1 MSGEILNVTRPVV
14 PNTINEAEA
23 LAKGAGIAAAAADVI
38 KDVAAIISSRS
49 VNVVNATSG
58 NEQPGQPGGAT
69 GIPALD
75 NPADLKQLEED
86 LEKLIAYLQLDNEE
100 RQAEMAKERIEVQKD
115 SISAEH
121 ANRKEKIDE
130 SIKKMEDAAKSRLA
144 NRIFSWLGA
153 IVAVAMA
160 VAAIAFT
167 IVTGGAGLVAM
178 GFACAGAA
186 VAVTSLIMSETGA
199 TDKLIKAIADSLQN
213 SGMSKNSAKIAAALI
228 VNLTIMAVSLGC
240 SIGGMAAGAA
250 AASKAVVD
258 MAAMAVRVVKLA
270 QTATSIASTA
280 VGVGALAAGTAATAT
295 GYKSD
300 LAKADLSELEKIM
313 TELQRR
319 LDESEEELNAIL
331 EAIQNG
337 LGQIAD
343 ILASQ
348 TDTQTEIAGQI
359 GQMA

>member
-1 MSGEILNVTRPVV
+1 MAGEISNVPPMV
-14 PNTINEAEA
+14 PNTINDT
-23 LAKGAGIAAAAADVI
+23 LNFAKGAGLDEAVTDVI

-49 VNVVNATSG
+49 VNVVNASG
-58 NEQPGQPGGAT
+58 SPEQPGQPSGAT

-100 RQAEMAKERIEVQKD
+100 RQAEMAKERIETQKD
-115 SISAEH
+115 SIAAEH
-121 ANRKEKIDE
+121 EERKDKIDD
-130 SIKKMEDAAKSRLA
+130 SLKKMEDAAKSRLT
-144 NRIFSWLGA
+144 NRIFGWVGA
-153 IVAVAMA
+153 ILAVAMA
-160 VAAIAFT
+160 VAAVAFT
-167 IVTGGAGLVAM
+167 VVTGGAGAVAA
-178 GFACAGAA
+178 GFAIAGAV
-186 VAVTSLIMSETGA
+186 VAVTSLVMSETGA
-199 TDKLIKAIADSLQN
+199 TDKLIKGLAESLEKA
-213 SGMSKNSAKIAAALI
+213 GMSKNGAKIAAALI
-228 VNLTIMAVSLGC
+228 VNLSIMAISLGC
-240 SIGGMAAGAA
+240 SIGGMVAGAA

-295 GYKSD
+295 GYISEMS
-300 LAKADLSELEKIM
+300 KAELSELEKIM
-313 TELQRR
+313 AELQRR

-337 LGQIAD
+337 LGQIAA
-343 ILASQ
+343 ILASA